1 MSQVQIELPLYVDI
15 GGKDKKWYL
24 NLNVYRNSFYHQ
36 LNKAKLKYAKQ
47 ISTVCTTAILPVIP
61 EGHYIVRMSVDYV
74 IYPSTKRKFDLGNV
88 ASIVE
93 KFFLDTL
100 QKLELLKNDDYECV
114 FRSTYNIGSVA
125 PNAGYVLAGLTIYL
139 TEPKP

>member
-1 MSQVQIELPLYVDI
+1 MLHAQIELPLYVQI
-15 GGKDKKWYL
+15 GGKDKNWHL

-36 LNKAKLKYAKQ
+36 LSKAKLEYAKL
-47 ISTVCTTAILPVIP
+47 ISPTCTTAILPVIP
-61 EGHYIVRMSVDYV
+61 EGHHIAKMSVDYV